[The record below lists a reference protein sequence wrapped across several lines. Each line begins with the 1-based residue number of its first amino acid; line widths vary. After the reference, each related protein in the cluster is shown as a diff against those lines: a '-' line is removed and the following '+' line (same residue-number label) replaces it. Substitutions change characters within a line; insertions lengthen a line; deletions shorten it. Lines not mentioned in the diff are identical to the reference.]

1 MRVPV
6 SWLRELVEIPAT
18 DDVDAIGVRLV
29 SAGLEIEDIEVVGD
43 IQGPL
48 IVGRIVS
55 FDDEEQSNG
64 KSIRWCQVDV
74 GEANGGVR
82 GIVCGASNFVA
93 GDLVIAALPGAVLPG
108 GFAIAARK
116 TYGHVSDGMVC
127 SGKELGL
134 GDDHSGIMIVQATAV
149 VGSNAQD
156 IIGQAD
162 QVFDLAVTPDR
173 GYCFSM
179 RGVARELSIAYTSTF
194 TDPASASLPTVKAW
208 DRAGID
214 DGADRIIISELTGF
228 NPAAVSPDWLQL
240 RLRLLG
246 MRPISLAVDV
256 TNYVMLLTGQP
267 LHAFDSAKVSGA
279 LRVRRAHQGET
290 LTTLD
295 DVERDLDIDDVVIAD
310 DSGAVALAGTM
321 GGASTQVD
329 GTTTGILLEAAHFDS
344 VAIARQSRRHK
355 LSSEASKRFERGT
368 DPQLPAAAAAVA
380 IALLVEHGGATLVSV
395 SEVDQRAA
403 TPAIAFDLQRPTRT
417 AGIDIADSFV
427 IDALTSVGCVVDGS
441 QAVVAVTPPSWRP
454 DVTDPADLDEEV
466 IRLYGYDNVP
476 SRLPRLPSGRGLT
489 EVHRIQIRI
498 SFSPWAFMLAR
509 SRSKSSDCSP

>member
-48 IVGRIVS
+48 VVGRVVS

-74 GEANGGVR
+74 GEDNGGVR

-116 TYGHVSDGMVC
+116 TYGHVSDGMLC

-134 GDDHSGIMIVQATAV
+134 GDDHSGIMIVEATTA

-179 RGVARELSIAYTSTF
+179 RGVARELSIAYASTF
-194 TDPASASLPTVKAW
+194 TDPASASLPTVTAG

-214 DGADRIIISELTGF
+214 DGADRIIISELAGF

-279 LRVRRAHQGET
+279 LRVRRALQGET

-295 DVERDLDIDDVVIAD
+295 DVERQLDTDDVVIAD

-321 GGASTQVD
+321 GGASTEVD

-395 SEVDQRAA
+395 SEVDQRPA
-403 TPAIAFDLQRPTRT
+403 TTAIAFDLQRPTRT
-417 AGIDIADSFV
+417 AGIEIADSFA
-427 IDALTSVGCVVDGS
+427 IDALTSVGCIVEGS

-454 DVTDPADLDEEV
+454 DLTDPADLDEEV
-466 IRLYGYDNVP
+466 IRLFGYDNVP

-489 EVHRIQIRI
+489 AAQRIRRTIAQTLANSGHIEV
-498 SFSPWAFMLAR
+498 LAY
-509 SRSKSSDCSP
+509 P